1 MFLYEKTLKSFEYK
15 EVSQEFS
22 RLKDSFNEII
32 NYRIDSTNKELRDL
46 NKFVLDSYND
56 LHNKLK
62 LVNDDFENRLNLLES
77 RKDLIFANLAELDQ
91 KIERTKQSADLAAKT
106 LINRPQRNTI

>member
-15 EVSQEFS
+15 QFSQEFS
-22 RLKDSFNEII
+22 RLKEFTHESANEFSRNI
-32 NYRIDSTNKELRDL
+32 
-46 NKFVLDSYND
+46 
-56 LHNKLK
+56 H
-62 LVNDDFENRLNLLES
+62 LLETGRNS
-77 RKDLIFANLAELDQ
+77 IYSKFEELDKNLAELDQ